1 MEPVTFKA
9 TTRTLEKMRKF
20 YDSQI
25 VACEDDDVLFK
36 AKIIGCT
43 ITAYKNQEVSFE
55 GIKAQ
60 IAYERWAKKPT
71 AKKKP
76 ITLDTLER
84 PYLGSHIGSDD
95 IGDNNFFGPI
105 CTVACYVDEKDIP
118 WLLSLNI
125 QNAKMMTA
133 QEIVNAAKQIKERL
147 VYSLL
152 ILDNP
157 HYNKMISDGNNAAHI
172 KAKLHNQAV
181 CNVMQRLKKPCD
193 VKVIEYFVAS
203 KTYYN
208 YLKGEVITV
217 KDIHFEKNSYQDF
230 IAVSCAYI
238 LAQYASLQYF
248 NNMSRSLKVKLP
260 RGSGPNVDV
269 VATELVQSRGE
280 AILHKVAKKNFPNTK
295 RILQK

>member
-20 YDSQI
+20 YDSQL
-25 VACEDDDVLFK
+25 VVCEDEDVLFK

-60 IAYERWAKKPT
+60 VAYQRWATPPIQ
-71 AKKKP
+71 KKK
-76 ITLDTLER
+76 TVATDQLER
-84 PYLGSHIGSDD
+84 PFYGSHIGSQDV
-95 IGDNNFFGPI
+95 GDSNYFGPI
-105 CTVACYVDEKDIP
+105 CTVACFVDEKDIP

-125 QNAKMMTA
+125 QNAKAMTA
-133 QEIVNAAKQIKERL
+133 QEIVNTAKQIKERL

-157 HYNKMISDGNNAAHI
+157 HYNKMISDGANIAHI
-172 KAKLHNQAV
+172 KAKLHNEAI

-248 NNMSRSLKVKLP
+248 NNMSRSFKVKLP
-260 RGSGPNVDV
+260 RGSGINVDA
-269 VATELVQSRGE
+269 VARELIQARGE
-280 AILHKVAKKNFPNTK
+280 TILNKVAKKNFPNTK
-295 RILQK
+295 RILKQ